1 MRPPTQAFREA
12 LKVTASGACTVLLST
27 GLSCIVAVAIERS
40 AHQLQYKLFPHWY
53 DGKVKYALG
62 LPHLQHQ
69 RLDSEINKEE
79 QNKEEQQ
86 VSSIALVAIRTPKVL
101 LDGQDEQQQYSQ
113 RMEVFSAIEENDPI
127 SDEEILLA
135 SDNSQHRRQSYSE
148 KIEEKAQLLSSER
161 VSKILLTAA
170 MTG

>member
-69 RLDSEINKEE
+69 RLDSDI
-79 QNKEEQQ
+79 NKEEQQ

-101 LDGQDEQQQYSQ
+101 LGRQDEQEQYSK
-113 RMEVFSAIEENDPI
+113 RLEVFSAIEEIDPI
-127 SDEEILLA
+127 RDEEILLA

>member
-40 AHQLQYKLFPHWY
+40 AHQLQ
-53 DGKVKYALG
+53 
-62 LPHLQHQ
+62 
-69 RLDSEINKEE
+69 LDSEI
-79 QNKEEQQ
+79 NKEEQQ
-86 VSSIALVAIRTPKVL
+86 VSSIALVATSTPKVL
-101 LDGQDEQQQYSQ
+101 LDRQGEQQQYSQ
-113 RMEVFSAIEENDPI
+113 RLEVFSITEEDDPI
-127 SDEEILLA
+127 RDEEILLA